1 MSPNTHWRSGWRV
14 TSSVSCSYSPSPAG
28 WRGAAERCRHSRDA
42 WFRVHGFTLNHC
54 FFFSVVS
61 QVRHYDERL
70 HCMLVHLLCLHSP
83 AHIKELNFFNF
94 VKLQSTL
101 PCRSGFPTTD
111 CSDIINVIWT
121 CWPAP
126 LYYLFTCV
134 AFQITWSVYIY
145 CTYRAS
151 IPALENDNA
160 FGAKRLIIAWNDSTP
175 EVWKF
180 GDTWRMSSRSRFV
193 LTMERSLSYASVPA
207 AIKPNER

>member
-1 MSPNTHWRSGWRV
+1 MPTLTRRMI
-14 TSSVSCSYSPSPAG
+14 SCPWLYSEP
-28 WRGAAERCRHSRDA
+28 
-42 WFRVHGFTLNHC
+42 LL
-54 FFFSVVS
+54 FFSMVS
-61 QVRHYDERL
+61 QVRHCDGSL

-101 PCRSGFPTTD
+101 PCRSVFPTTD